1 MYKNLPP
8 VVKNI
13 IIINVLMFLATAIL
27 PSFLLKFGIHFSFT
41 DKLGMHYILSEKF
54 NVFQMFTYM
63 FMHAPFPNFQHI
75 LFNMF
80 AVFMFGPILEQVW
93 GAKKFLFYYLLVGLG
108 AGIIQQLFWQIEF
121 GGLFSAMNQAVDLN
135 DVSVLSS
142 YQDKLSK
149 YFLVSGSFDLI
160 SSSDILRMK
169 VELQNALL
177 TVGASGS
184 VFGLLLAFGWLF
196 PEQRLYLMFI
206 PFPIKARYFVI
217 GYAFIELFLGVANFS
232 GDSVAHFAHLGGML
246 FGLVAMLYWRK
257 KGKLYS

>member
-1 MYKNLPP
+1 MYRKLPP

-13 IIINVLMFLATAIL
+13 IIINVLMFLATAIF
-27 PSFLLKFGIHFSFT
+27 PSFLLKFGINFNFI
-41 DKLGMHYILSEKF
+41 DKFGMHYILSEKF
-54 NVFQMFTYM
+54 NIIQMFTYM

-93 GAKKFLFYYLLVGLG
+93 GARKFLFYYLLVGLG
-108 AGIIQQLFWQIEF
+108 AGIIQQIFWQIEF
-121 GGLFSAMNQAVDLN
+121 GSLFSAMNQAIDFN
-135 DVSVLSS
+135 DTTALTP

-149 YFLVSGSFDLI
+149 YFLISGHFDLI
-160 SSSDILRMK
+160 STSNILEMK
-169 VELQNALL
+169 LELQNALL

-196 PEQRLYLMFI
+196 PEERLYLMFI
-206 PFPIKARYFVI
+206 PYPIKARYFVA
-217 GYAFIELFLGVANFS
+217 GYAVIELFLGVANFS

-246 FGLVAMLYWRK
+246 FGLITMLYWK
-257 KGKLYS
+257 KQGKLYS